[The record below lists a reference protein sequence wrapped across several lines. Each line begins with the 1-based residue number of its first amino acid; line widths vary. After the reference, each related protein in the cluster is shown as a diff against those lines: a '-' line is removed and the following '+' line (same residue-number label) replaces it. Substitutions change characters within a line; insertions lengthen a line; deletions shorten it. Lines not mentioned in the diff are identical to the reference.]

1 MTSNRSVFN
10 ILLAIVVAFSLMLM
24 VRSCGRLGGG
34 VPPPFSPAVTLEAAI
49 QESQRSGRP
58 VLAFVTA
65 DWCGPCQ
72 QLKRGA
78 LADARV
84 RVWIEQHTVPVY
96 IDATRASADQDL
108 QTVMN
113 RLRVRALPTLL
124 LLGSD
129 EAERA
134 RLTGVV
140 SARDLLAWLEGGGK

>member
-78 LADARV
+78 LADV